1 MRQLFDHW
9 ILLCLLLGV
18 AACGETV
25 PSTPVS
31 VVGKSA
37 YPSAMSK
44 QQLAVPDKSPSVESQ
59 TATSDELAMVRSP
72 SSPQPKPRADPSLV
86 IKPGDVSEITAEP
99 VTEKLAP
106 KDKVTTLD
114 VVEATATE
122 KPFTEQNTDDVIN
135 NIIWKIQ
142 SEVRANPRSQRQKCQ
157 RARTPHLLMTR

>member
-1 MRQLFDHW
+1 MRQLIDHW

-37 YPSAMSK
+37 YPSVMSK

-72 SSPQPKPRADPSLV
+72 SSPQPKPRADQSLV
-86 IKPGDVSEITAEP
+86 IKPGVVSEITAEP
-99 VTEKLAP
+99 VTEKLAS
-106 KDKVTTLD
+106 KDKVTTLE
-114 VVEATATE
+114 VVEATARE

-142 SEVRANPRSQRQKCQ
+142 SEVTRKPKKPEAKVPEGQDPS
-157 RARTPHLLMTR
+157 LLTTL